1 MFKKRKWPIHIFFV
15 KILRCYDLSFAADAG
30 NNACGLG
37 FNGYDS
43 NGRELW
49 NRFTNVNALEIEVS
63 VGYLSFLLRITI
75 SNEKKKRTLM
85 RKAQKAI
92 LL

>member
-1 MFKKRKWPIHIFFV
+1 M
-15 KILRCYDLSFAADAG
+15 SSTADAG

-49 NRFTNVNALEIEVS
+49 NRITNVNALEVEVS
-63 VGYLSFLLRITI
+63 EDHFSFLLRITI
-75 SNEKKKRTLM
+75 SNDVKKEKTNK
-85 RKAQKAI
+85 
-92 LL
+92 